1 MRTSVSLTLLIGL
14 CCPLHLC
21 AAPPTSPARVATIPI
36 QGRALQL
43 IDQSLADLEAA
54 FASDPQAP
62 SVQRLRDETA
72 RNLGLLRQRVLA
84 IPGLPAPA
92 LESFASG
99 KPAAAPAP
107 LPESVRAVGE
117 LNPVWEL
124 DRQTRGERWLFNLQL
139 TPEDA
144 KTVQAVLKIQAQVF
158 GEITQPG
165 ARVFIQEKDAQ
176 IQRLAAQWKTFYES
190 VTLQEYPWE
199 SLANGWFDV
208 QRAITD
214 IPTKQVKIL
223 HPVSGVV
230 TFQGRQSSSGSPIT
244 GAEVLGLQWYDPWAG
259 YKPTWGLGVLV
270 TLKAEGERSSGLG
283 LIASYR
289 DFKFGYRQSR
299 RLDGQKVDQA
309 IISINLARY
318 FDFTP
323 SRALKQ
329 AVDKLQ
335 ASKGN

>member
-1 MRTSVSLTLLIGL
+1 MRTVLALLICL
-14 CCPLHLC
+14 CLPLPLC
-21 AAPPTSPARVATIPI
+21 AAPPAAAAGVATIPI
-36 QGRALQL
+36 QGRALAI
-43 IDQSLADLEAA
+43 IDQSLADLDAA

-92 LESFASG
+92 LESFASAR
-99 KPAAAPAP
+99 PEAAPAP
-107 LPESVRAVGE
+107 LPEAARAVAE
-117 LNPVWEL
+117 LNPVWEV

-139 TPEDA
+139 IPADA

-158 GEITQPG
+158 GEITQPS
-165 ARVFIQEKDAQ
+165 ARVFIIEKDAQ
-176 IQRLAAQWKTFYES
+176 IQKLASQWKAFYEH

-208 QRAITD
+208 KRAITD
-214 IPTKQVKIL
+214 IPTRQVKIL

-230 TFQGRQSSSGSPIT
+230 AFQGRQSSSGSPIT
-244 GAEVLGLQWYDPWAG
+244 GAEVLGLQWYDPGAG
-259 YKPTWGLGVLV
+259 YKPTWGLGVLA
-270 TLKAEGERSSGLG
+270 TLRAEGERSNGLG

-289 DFKFGYRQSR
+289 DFKFGYRHSR
-299 RLDGQKVDQA
+299 RSDGQKVDQA

-318 FDFTP
+318 FDFAP
-323 SRALKQ
+323 NSLLKQ

-335 ASKGN
+335 RGQGD

>member
-1 MRTSVSLTLLIGL
+1 MRIPLTLLL
-14 CCPLHLC
+14 CLCLPLHLC
-21 AAPPTSPARVATIPI
+21 AAPPPPAAGVATIPI

-43 IDQSLADLEAA
+43 IDQSLADLDAA
-54 FASDPQAP
+54 YASDPQAP

-84 IPGLPAPA
+84 IPGVPAPA
-92 LESFASG
+92 LASFSSA
-99 KPAAAPAP
+99 KPDAVPAP
-107 LPESVRAVGE
+107 LPESVRAVGL

-158 GEITQPG
+158 GEITQPS

-176 IQRLAAQWKTFYES
+176 IQRLAARWKAFYEN

-244 GAEVLGLQWYDPWAG
+244 GAEVLGLQWYDPGAG
-259 YKPTWGLGVLV
+259 YKPTWGLGVLA
-270 TLKAEGERSSGLG
+270 TLKAEGERSGGLG

-299 RLDGQKVDQA
+299 RNDGQRVDQA

-318 FDFTP
+318 FDFAP
-323 SRALKQ
+323 SRTLKQ

-335 ASKGN
+335 GGKGD

>member
-1 MRTSVSLTLLIGL
+1 MRAPLVLACLCFSLTLGA
-14 CCPLHLC
+14 
-21 AAPPTSPARVATIPI
+21 AAPTPAAGVATLPI

-43 IDQSLADLEAA
+43 IDQSLADLDAA
-54 FASDPQAP
+54 FASDPQAA
-62 SVQRLRDETA
+62 SVQRLRDATA
-72 RNLGLLRQRVLA
+72 RNLAVLRERVQA

-92 LESFASG
+92 LAAFATG
-99 KPAAAPAP
+99 KPDAASAP
-107 LPESVRAVGE
+107 LPESVRAVGL

-144 KTVQAVLKIQAQVF
+144 KTVQAVLKIQALVY
-158 GEITQPG
+158 GEITQPS
-165 ARVFIQEKDAQ
+165 ARVFILEKNAQ
-176 IQRLAAQWKTFYES
+176 IQRLAAQWKAFYES

-199 SLANGWFDV
+199 SLANGWFDL
-208 QRAITD
+208 RRPITD
-214 IPTKQVKIL
+214 IPTRQVKL
-223 HPVSGVV
+223 FHPVSGVV
-230 TFQGRQSSSGSPIT
+230 AFQGRQSSSGSTLT
-244 GAEVLGLQWYDPWAG
+244 GAEVLGLQWYDPGAS

-299 RLDGQKVDQA
+299 RNDGQRVDQA

-318 FDFTP
+318 FDFSP
-323 SRALKQ
+323 SRTLKQ

-335 ASKGN
+335 GGQGE